1 MGMRARSSHVT
12 SFLARGRRAFA
23 VFAVLAALA
32 AGSAF
37 AAETEWWVS
46 DSASDYAKAESR
58 GVVVDPEGVLSLG
71 PALREWRSD
80 SVGVI
85 WSLAPLPDGSVAVA
99 GDRGRIDRWTES
111 GGFRPWVSLGNV
123 QVLALAADGDGV
135 VAGTAPGGAVYRVAA
150 NGDTTLLARTGERYV
165 WGLAP
170 AGGGAWYAATGTK
183 GRLLKVSRGAV
194 RVMLDSDES
203 NLVSIVSDGKGGCF
217 AGGDSKGRVFHV
229 RADGSTRTVFD
240 AAEDEVRA
248 LAIGRDGALYAAG
261 LSGSAVA
268 SGSSGGGDDDRPQ
281 PAKSA
286 VGGARSTV
294 YRIVPD
300 SSVVSWWVASQPMI
314 FALAQTPLGFLA
326 ATGNAAGISRI
337 DRAGGATQLALF
349 PQGQITALAV
359 TKGGAVI
366 AAGSN
371 PGAVWKLGP
380 ERAARGELISPA
392 QDLKRIAQFGRVRWH
407 GEGGGVRIE
416 TRSGNCDPPDTTW
429 SRWSGG
435 AVSEAG
441 AEVAAPPAR
450 YLQWK
455 IVLDSPA
462 TRVSSVEIATRERN
476 LAPSIEDL
484 VVAPQ
489 GVAFREGELTPRME
503 SVTQTLPGGQK
514 VEYSMPSASTPK
526 QLRELPMWA
535 LGLRTLQWRGV
546 DPNGDPLTYRVEVRP
561 EGGRDWIEIGKDLT
575 NSTFTWDTRGLP
587 DGRYRIRVTA
597 SDRATNPLGE
607 EGTAVATSAPF
618 VVDNS
623 PPRIEKFDA
632 NGVTGAV
639 SFSGQAADGENVLTR
654 VEVALDDDVWRQ
666 VAPEGGL
673 TDSRD
678 VRFSGRWPDVT
689 PGDHTLSVRVVD
701 AGGNPAV
708 RSVHV
713 TVPGRASGR

>member
-1 MGMRARSSHVT
+1 MGMRARGSHVT
-12 SFLARGRRAFA
+12 TYLGRGRRAI
-23 VFAVLAALA
+23 AALA
-32 AGSAF
+32 VLTALTTASAF

-46 DSASDYAKAESR
+46 DSASDYAKAEGR

-71 PALREWRSD
+71 PSLREWRSD
-80 SVGVI
+80 SIGVI
-85 WSLAPLPDGSVAVA
+85 WALATLSDGSVAVA

-111 GGFRPWVSLGNV
+111 GGLRPWASLGSG
-123 QVLALAADGDGV
+123 QVMALAADGDGV
-135 VAGTAPGGAVYRVAA
+135 VAGTAPGGAVYRISA
-150 NGDTTLLARTGERYV
+150 NGDTTLIARTGERYV

-183 GRLLKVSRGAV
+183 GRLLKVSRGSA
-194 RVMLDSDES
+194 RVMLDTDES

-217 AGGDSKGRVFHV
+217 AGGDSKGRVFHL

-248 LAIGRDGALYAAG
+248 LALGRDGALYAAG
-261 LSGSAVA
+261 LSGSAVE
-268 SGSSGGGDDDRPQ
+268 SGATADEDRPQ

-300 SSVVSWWVASQPMI
+300 SSAASWWVAAQPMI
-314 FALAQTPLGFLA
+314 FALAQTPQGLLA
-326 ATGNAAGISRI
+326 ATGN
-337 DRAGGATQLALF
+337 RAGVYRIERAAGATQLALF
-349 PQGQITALAV
+349 PQGQITALVVA
-359 TKGGAVI
+359 KGGAVI

-392 QDLKRIAQFGRVRWH
+392 LDLKRIAQFGRLRWH

-429 SRWSGG
+429 SRWEGG
-435 AVSEAG
+435 AVSDAG
-441 AEVAAPPAR
+441 ATVGSPPAR

-462 TRVSSVEIATRERN
+462 TRVASVEVATRERN
-476 LAPSIEDL
+476 LPPSIEDL

-514 VEYSMPSASTPK
+514 VEYTMPSATTPK

-546 DPNGDPLTYRVEVRP
+546 DPNGDALTYRVEVRV

-597 SDRATNPLGE
+597 SDRSANPLGE
-607 EGTAVATSAPF
+607 EGTAVVTSAPF
-618 VVDNS
+618 VVDNT

-632 NGVTGAV
+632 NGSNGAV

-654 VEVALDDDVWRQ
+654 VEVALDDDTWRL
-666 VAPEGGL
+666 VTPDGGM

-678 VRFSGRWPDVT
+678 VRFAGRWPDVT
-689 PGDHTLSVRVVD
+689 PGDHTLSVRVID

-713 TVPGRASGR
+713 TVPGRTNSR

>member
-1 MGMRARSSHVT
+1 MGIHARASHVT
-12 SFLARGRRAFA
+12 SSLARGRRALGLI
-23 VFAVLAALA
+23 VVLGALVAAT
-32 AGSAF
+32 AF
-37 AAETEWWVS
+37 AAETEWWVT

-71 PALREWRSD
+71 PSLREWRSD
-80 SVGVI
+80 SIGVI
-85 WSLAPLPDGSVAVA
+85 WALAALGDGSVAVA

-111 GGFRPWVSLGNV
+111 GGLRPWASLGSG
-123 QVLALAADGDGV
+123 QVMALAPDGDGV
-135 VAGTAPGGAVYRVAA
+135 IAGTAPGGAVYRIAA
-150 NGDTTLLARTGERYV
+150 NGDTTLIARTGERYV

-183 GRLLKVSRGAV
+183 GRLLRIARGSV
-194 RVMLDSDES
+194 RVILDSDES

-248 LAIGRDGALYAAG
+248 LAIGKDGALYAAG
-261 LSGSAVA
+261 LSGSAVESA
-268 SGSSGGGDDDRPQ
+268 TATGDDNPQ

-286 VGGARSTV
+286 VGGARSTI

-300 SSVVSWWVASQPMI
+300 SSAASWWVASQPMI

-326 ATGNAAGISRI
+326 ATGNRAGVFRV

-349 PQGQITALAV
+349 PQGQITALV
-359 TKGGAVI
+359 VVKSGAVI

-380 ERAARGELISPA
+380 ERANRGELLSPA
-392 QDLKRIAQFGRVRWH
+392 QDLKRIAQFGRIRWH

-416 TRSGNCDPPDTTW
+416 TRSGNADPPDTTW
-429 SRWSGG
+429 SRWEGG
-435 AVSEAG
+435 AVSDAG
-441 AEVAAPPAR
+441 SQVQAPPAR

-455 IVLDSPA
+455 LVLDSPA
-462 TRVSSVEIATRERN
+462 TRVASVEVATRERN
-476 LAPSIEDL
+476 LPPTIEDL

-489 GVAFREGELTPRME
+489 GIAFREGELTPRME
-503 SVTQTLPGGQK
+503 SVTQTLPSGQK
-514 VEYSMPSASTPK
+514 VEYSMPSATTPK

-546 DPNGDPLTYRVEVRP
+546 DPNGDALSYRVEVRA

-597 SDRATNPLGE
+597 SDRAANALGE
-607 EGTAVATSAPF
+607 EGVAVATSAPF
-618 VVDNS
+618 VVDNT

-632 NGVTGAV
+632 NGGVNVV
-639 SFSGQAADGENVLTR
+639 SFTGQAGDGENVLTR

-666 VAPEGGL
+666 VAPDGGM
-673 TDSRD
+673 TDARD
-678 VRFSGRWPDVT
+678 VRFSGRWPDVA
-689 PGDHTLSVRVVD
+689 PGDHTLSVRVID

-713 TVPGRASGR
+713 TVSGRPGNR